1 MQENRRLHFTYYL
14 KKSKQ
19 KQNKKSVDKLP
30 SQSSI
35 YCFRNSNSTEAL
47 FKDYKIA

>member
-1 MQENRRLHFTYYL
+1 MQENRQLHFTYYQ
-14 KKSKQ
+14 KKK
-19 KQNKKSVDKLP
+19 KTKKSVFKLP

-35 YCFRNSNSTEAL
+35 YCFRNSNVTEAL

>member
-1 MQENRRLHFTYYL
+1 MQENRQLHFTYYQ
-14 KKSKQ
+14 KKE
-19 KQNKKSVDKLP
+19 NKKSVCKLP

-35 YCFRNSNSTEAL
+35 YCFRNSNLTEAL